1 MIEVCCAIIF
11 SGESVLAVQRGERSH
26 HPYQWEF
33 PGGKVE
39 PGESY
44 AECIVREIREELQ
57 VEIQPLAKLQA
68 VEYNYPGKSIRLI
81 PFVCQL
87 VQGNITLTEHNHSIW
102 ISRDGLDQLNWQ
114 EADRRLLEINK
125 SELLKRMMRKDDH
138 DC

>member
-11 SGESVLAVQRGERSH
+11 SGECVLAVQRGGESH

-39 PGESY
+39 PGENY

-68 VEYNYPGKSIRLI
+68 VEHNYPEKSIRLI

-87 VQGNITLTEHNHSIW
+87 VHGTITLTEHNHSIW
-102 ISRDGLDQLNWQ
+102 ISRNGLDQLNWQ